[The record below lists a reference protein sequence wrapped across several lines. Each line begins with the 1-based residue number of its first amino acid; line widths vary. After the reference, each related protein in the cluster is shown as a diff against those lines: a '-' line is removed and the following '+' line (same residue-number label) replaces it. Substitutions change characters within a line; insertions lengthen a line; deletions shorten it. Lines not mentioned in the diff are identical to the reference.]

1 MPQLNWSDVM
11 YPMRK
16 LLVATSLLIL
26 ALLPMIAAVT
36 PDAAR
41 SAVDSA
47 MPVAM
52 AQTLAVDRSLVPF
65 PSSSSK
71 PVFSETTVLMLVG
84 SSLFGLA
91 ALVRRTM

>member
-1 MPQLNWSDVM
+1 M

-16 LLVATSLLIL
+16 LLVATTLLIL
-26 ALLPMIAAVT
+26 ALLPMIAAVA

-41 SAVDSA
+41 SAVDST

-65 PSSSSK
+65 RSVPDR
-71 PVFSETTVLMLVG
+71 PVLPETAVLVLVG

-91 ALVRRTM
+91 AIVRRTM

>member
-1 MPQLNWSDVM
+1 M

-16 LLVATSLLIL
+16 LLVATTLLIL
-26 ALLPMIAAVT
+26 ALLPMIAAVA

-41 SAVDSA
+41 SAVDST

-65 PSSSSK
+65 RSVPDQ
-71 PVFSETTVLMLVG
+71 PVLSETAVLVLVG
-84 SSLFGLA
+84 SSLIGLA
-91 ALVRRTM
+91 AIVRRTM